1 MFKPSTLRSVPRG
14 LRAPRTPQI
23 TPRRTFL
30 NPGPAGNR
38 PHERFDINSLSR
50 SRNDYDRDRTY
61 FLAAGAIAGFIG
73 IAFTGTKLYQA
84 IQAQNKK
91 KTGPG
96 STSGV
101 QLDSAVPTGQFV
113 TEGGAKRKVVIQDK
127 DGKEVVPTGNKT
139 VPEFPR
145 VLELET
151 SSKPAQGD
159 ADPLAASIL
168 DASGVEYTLVGVGT
182 RTVTIFGIHVYV
194 VGYYIATQDVAKLQK
209 HLVKQV
215 NPIATTLV
223 PGERDDLRK
232 ALLDPNASEEAWTTL
247 LRDLRVRSAFR
258 IIPVRNTDF
267 HHLRDGF
274 VRAITARSSLD
285 KPAYG
290 DDAFGEA
297 MVQFRAIFNRGKVPA
312 HKELVMSRDGAGA
325 LEVLYGEDGRRK
337 SLGRVEDE
345 RVSRLLWLNW
355 LAGSN
360 VASAE
365 AQASIINGVME
376 FVERPVGTVAAQ
388 VVAAQVV

>member
-1 MFKPSTLRSVPRG
+1 MYKPSTLRNLPRG
-14 LRAPRTPQI
+14 FRAPRAPQ
-23 TPRRTFL
+23 TAYRRTFATSRPL
-30 NPGPAGNR
+30 GSR

-50 SRNDYDRDRTY
+50 NRNDYDRDRTY
-61 FLAAGAIAGFIG
+61 FLAAGALAGFIG
-73 IAFTGTKLYQA
+73 IAFTGTKLYQT

-91 KTGPG
+91 KGAG
-96 STSGV
+96 ENSSSL
-101 QLDSAVPTGQFV
+101 QLDSAAPAEQFV
-113 TEGGAKRKVVIQDK
+113 TEAGAKRKVVIHDK
-127 DGKEVVPTGNKT
+127 DGQELVPTGNKT

-145 VLELET
+145 LLELDPSEPASEN
-151 SSKPAQGD
+151 SS
-159 ADPLAASIL
+159 DPLTATIV
-168 DASGVEYTLVGVGT
+168 DPSGVEYTLVGVGT
-182 RTVTIFGIHVYV
+182 RTVTIFGIQVYV
-194 VGYYIATQDVAKLQK
+194 VGYYIATADVAKLQK
-209 HLVKQV
+209 HLVKKV

-232 ALLDPNASEEAWTTL
+232 ALLHPKESEEEWTAL
-247 LRDLRVRSAFR
+247 LRDLRCRSAFR

-285 KPAYG
+285 KQAYG

-297 MVQFRAIFNRGKVPA
+297 MVQFRAIFNRGKIPA
-312 HKELVMSRDGAGA
+312 HKEMIMARDATGA
-325 LEVLYGEDGRRK
+325 LEVLYSEGGKRK
-337 SLGRVEDE
+337 TLGRVEDE

-388 VVAAQVV
+388 VV

>member
-1 MFKPSTLRSVPRG
+1 MFKPSTLRSLPRG
-14 LRAPRTPQI
+14 LRVPRPSQ
-23 TPRRTFL
+23 RTFVSSRPL
-30 NPGPAGNR
+30 NGR

-50 SRNDYDRDRTY
+50 NRNDYDRDRTY

-73 IAFTGTKLYQA
+73 IAVMGTKLYQT

-91 KTGPG
+91 KGADG
-96 STSGV
+96 SSSSL
-101 QLDSAVPTGQFV
+101 QLDSAAPAEQFV
-113 TEGGAKRKVVIQDK
+113 TEAGAKRKVVIHDK
-127 DGKEVVPTGNKT
+127 DGQEVVPTGNKT

-145 VLELET
+145 LLELDPST
-151 SSKPAQGD
+151 PPSD
-159 ADPLAASIL
+159 AASPHDPLTASIV
-168 DASGVEYTLVGVGT
+168 DPSGVEYTLVGVGT

-194 VGYYIATQDVAKLQK
+194 VGYYIATADVAKLQK
-209 HLVKQV
+209 HLVKKV

-232 ALLDPNASEEAWTTL
+232 ALLDPKESEEEWTAL
-247 LRDLRVRSAFR
+247 LRDLRCRSAFR

-290 DDAFGEA
+290 DYAFGEA
-297 MVQFRAIFNRGKVPA
+297 MVQFRAIFNRGKIPS
-312 HKELVMSRDGAGA
+312 HKELIMSRDASGA
-325 LEVLYGEDGRRK
+325 LEVLYGEEGKRK

-388 VVAAQVV
+388 VV